1 MFWFFFRAQFLRP
14 QVRRVH
20 GSVYSAVRCSAVV
33 EMCCGCAVRQWCAV
47 CAGWAWP
54 VVGWPWPAVS
64 GGRAGVYCM
73 VCGGVRCTLGG
84 PCASVGAGSGG
95 MRCAVG
101 GVSAMVGLP
110 CDGVACAVRSVV
122 VGVVRCVACA
132 RWDHFGKL

>member
-1 MFWFFFRAQFLRP
+1 M
-14 QVRRVH
+14 V
-20 GSVYSAVRCSAVV
+20 VRCAI
-33 EMCCGCAVRQWCAV
+33 GVRFV
-47 CAGWAWP
+47 PGWAWP
-54 VVGWPWPAVS
+54 VVDWPWPAVS

-101 GVSAMVGLP
+101 GVRAMVGLP

-122 VGVVRCVACA
+122 VEVVRCMVCA
-132 RWDHFGKL
+132 RCLVPFAILG